1 MRAEVVV
8 VTCCLVSLRALYSLN
23 VVWLEVDCLIERLI
37 VGNVRNAS
45 VSKGLNVW
53 LEVSYRETDSGQC
66 QECLSMLYSGTIVAT
81 MGNEIRSFI
90 LERWPYLRG

>member
-37 VGNVRNAS
+37 VGSVRNAS
-45 VSKGLNVW
+45 VSKDTVQSHVVW

-66 QECLSMLYSGTIVAT
+66 QECFSK
-81 MGNEIRSFI
+81 
-90 LERWPYLRG
+90 